1 MCYGRHCV
9 MVAVDGVPMHGMTIH
24 HWLSRVSGYLR
35 MSWMVCIRVR
45 WGRILIGDMRRIL
58 GVCDM
63 RWELFMVVLSDDWAC
78 GMVDLLT
85 GTIRVKRH
93 VAVWWLTKLLD
104 QDKKR
109 SQI

>member
-1 MCYGRHCV
+1 
-9 MVAVDGVPMHGMTIH
+9 
-24 HWLSRVSGYLR
+24 
-35 MSWMVCIRVR
+35 
-45 WGRILIGDMRRIL
+45 
-58 GVCDM
+58 M